1 MTTQARAKIGF
12 IQAGASG
19 SDRGSPRHLQNLVPD
34 DVQAEHV
41 GMEFVMDFRI
51 GSSYEANIPLI
62 GKKEEYLRR
71 APELVKERGWQ
82 AVTVMGAPVELLNPG
97 LLKDLQA
104 ILTVPVTTAAS
115 ASSTALR
122 AMGARRALVMTPW
135 DDSVNSLLGSYLA
148 DTGVEAVFP
157 SSMPFSSI
165 AEALAMPPEDVF
177 SFTKRAFEEAGNAQ
191 AIYFQAP
198 LDYFPVLA
206 KIEEE
211 LHTSVV
217 ASTTAPLW
225 LMLSRLGLSYEIH
238 GGGRL
243 LHDWP
248 SLPDA

>member
-1 MTTQARAKIGF
+1 MTTQIRAKIGF
-12 IQAGASG
+12 IQAGAS
-19 SDRGSPRHLQNLVPD
+19 SDGRGSPRLKPLIPD

-51 GSSYEANIPLI
+51 GNSYEANIPLI

-71 APELVKERGWQ
+71 APELVKEHGWQ
-82 AVTVMGAPVELLNPG
+82 AVTIMGAPVELLNPG

-104 ILTVPVTTAAS
+104 LLTVPVTTAANAS
-115 ASSTALR
+115 ATALR
-122 AMGARRALVMTPW
+122 AVGARRALVMTPW

-148 DTGVEAVFP
+148 DAGVEAVFP
-157 SSMPFSSI
+157 SSMPFDRIS
-165 AEALAMPPEDVF
+165 EALAMSPEEVF
-177 SFTKRAFEEAGNAQ
+177 SFTKRAFEEAGNVQ

-198 LDYFPVLA
+198 LDYFPVLS

-211 LHTSVV
+211 LDTSVV

-225 LMLSRLGLSYEIH
+225 LMLSRLGLRYQIH

-248 SLPDA
+248 SVPDA